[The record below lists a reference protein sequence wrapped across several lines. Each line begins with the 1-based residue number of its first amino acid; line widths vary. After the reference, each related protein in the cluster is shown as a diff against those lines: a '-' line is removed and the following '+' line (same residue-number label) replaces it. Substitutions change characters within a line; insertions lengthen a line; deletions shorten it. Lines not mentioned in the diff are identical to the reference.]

1 MHNTSRV
8 KNYSDILINKLM
20 SLQDNINMN
29 YDTNSLSI
37 DSQLYSILDQLYSIL
52 NIGIIILNSL
62 GNIEYINRKGY
73 KLFMQRKPLAKN
85 THIIDY
91 ITSLNIDIAA
101 ESEHSD
107 DDYIVTYP
115 NGKKSYINITMESI
129 SLMDTGFVAII
140 INENNSY
147 KKIENKYNY
156 VNDKLDI
163 LSSVVSDTIMFIDRN
178 GTISD
183 TINTNCD
190 LISEK
195 HNSYVN
201 KNIFEIFPIEY
212 SKELAHNVKVSLS
225 NSKSIQFEYE
235 LSEGETSY
243 YETTI
248 HIIRDNLVVCQ
259 IRNISDRKI
268 IENKIEYFDL
278 YDPLT
283 NLYNRAY
290 YEKQLKLFD
299 DSLFLPLGVVV
310 CSIDNFKFI
319 NETLGHSYG
328 DDLLLE
334 ATSIIRSKLSNYEV
348 ACRVSGNK
356 LLIFF
361 PNCSEK
367 TIDKYV
373 QHLESSIE
381 KHNQSDSS
389 MALSLS
395 IGNSIRFDNKTS
407 VESIVAEANNLL
419 NINMNTDSISKK
431 QLLNSVVSLLH
442 KKDYKS
448 MSNVELLKDYSIKL
462 MERINYSGSMEK
474 FNLFV
479 DFHDLGHIHIP
490 DSILFNTEPLTE
502 TDRSVINS
510 HCEVGCN
517 YALLSPELV
526 PISDWILKH
535 HEWWN
540 GEGYPLNL
548 KNTSI
553 PIECRVF
560 AIVEAYIAMISDSPY
575 SRAMSKD
582 EAISELLKF
591 SGVQFDPFIVKDF
604 IEVLD

>member
-20 SLQDNINMN
+20 SLQDNINTN

-91 ITSLNIDIAA
+91 ITSLNIDIAE
-101 ESEHSD
+101 ESEHND
-107 DDYIVTYP
+107 DEYIVTYP

-283 NLYNRAY
+283 NLYNRT
-290 YEKQLKLFD
+290 
-299 DSLFLPLGVVV
+299 
-310 CSIDNFKFI
+310 N
-319 NETLGHSYG
+319 N
-328 DDLLLE
+328 
-334 ATSIIRSKLSNYEV
+334 
-348 ACRVSGNK
+348 
-356 LLIFF
+356 
-361 PNCSEK
+361 
-367 TIDKYV
+367 
-373 QHLESSIE
+373 
-381 KHNQSDSS
+381 
-389 MALSLS
+389 
-395 IGNSIRFDNKTS
+395 NS
-407 VESIVAEANNLL
+407 
-419 NINMNTDSISKK
+419 
-431 QLLNSVVSLLH
+431 
-442 KKDYKS
+442 
-448 MSNVELLKDYSIKL
+448 
-462 MERINYSGSMEK
+462 
-474 FNLFV
+474 
-479 DFHDLGHIHIP
+479 
-490 DSILFNTEPLTE
+490 
-502 TDRSVINS
+502 
-510 HCEVGCN
+510 
-517 YALLSPELV
+517 
-526 PISDWILKH
+526 
-535 HEWWN
+535 
-540 GEGYPLNL
+540 
-548 KNTSI
+548 
-553 PIECRVF
+553 
-560 AIVEAYIAMISDSPY
+560 
-575 SRAMSKD
+575 
-582 EAISELLKF
+582 
-591 SGVQFDPFIVKDF
+591 
-604 IEVLD
+604 